1 MQPRRFVLS
10 AVVLSLFHTSP
21 VAQADDAAPTAED
34 GLFTLEQA
42 ERGERVYQAECAS
55 CHAPDMRGGPAAR
68 GLSGL
73 TFRYQWA
80 DRPLAALFDAMREK
94 MPPGK
99 PGALRAQAYLDLLAA
114 ILKRNDFPAG
124 EAELEGDEQFLRSTL
139 IRWQRPD

>member
-10 AVVLSLFHTSP
+10 TIVLSLFNTWS
-21 VAQADDAAPTAED
+21 VAQADDAARATQD

-55 CHAPDMRGGPAAR
+55 CHAPDMEGGPVAR

-80 DRPLAALFDAMREK
+80 DRPLAALFDVMREK

-99 PGALRAQAYLDLLAA
+99 PALREQAYLDLLAA

-124 EAELEGDEQFLRSTL
+124 EAELEADEQFLRSML
-139 IRWQRPD
+139 IRWQRAD

>member
-10 AVVLSLFHTSP
+10 TIVLSLFNTWP
-21 VAQADDAAPTAED
+21 VAQANDAARTTQD

-42 ERGERVYQAECAS
+42 ARGERVYQAECAS
-55 CHAPDMRGGPAAR
+55 CHAPDMKGGPAAR

-80 DRPLAALFDAMREK
+80 DRPLAALFDVMREK

-99 PGALRAQAYLDLLAA
+99 PGALREQAYLDLLAA
-114 ILKRNDFPAG
+114 ILKRNDFPPG
-124 EAELEGDEQFLRSTL
+124 EAELEADEKFLRSML

>member
-10 AVVLSLFHTSP
+10 AIAFSLFHTWP
-21 VAQADDAAPTAED
+21 VVQADDAARTAQD

-55 CHAPDMRGGPAAR
+55 CHAPDMKGGPAAR

-80 DRPLAALFDAMREK
+80 NRSLAALFDAMRGK

-99 PGALRAQAYLDLLAA
+99 PGTLREQAYLDLLAA
-114 ILKRNDFPAG
+114 ILKRNDFPPG
-124 EAELEGDEQFLRSTL
+124 EAELEADEQLLRSTL

>member
-10 AVVLSLFHTSP
+10 AIVFSLFHTWP
-21 VAQADDAAPTAED
+21 VAQADDASRTAQD
-34 GLFTLEQA
+34 GVFTLEQA

-80 DRPLAALFDAMREK
+80 DRPLAALFDAMQK
-94 MPPGK
+94 NMPPGK
-99 PGALRAQAYLDLLAA
+99 PGALREQAYLDLLAA

-124 EAELEGDEQFLRSTL
+124 EAELGGDEQFLCSTL
-139 IRWQRPD
+139 IRWQRTD